1 MYEEATVLTQLL
13 EEAPMILE
21 SSEVL
26 VIMKHARRYLAAST
40 WRRLRWM
47 DEMCGSFGWIFF
59 KIWSESNQTLLGV
72 SLQREQRSGRSAI
85 WAAQLWPPQ
94 KLCASSGQR
103 TTWTTW
109 RSTRGKVALK
119 AQNLRRG
126 FKVNKEYK
134 GSHSYGTISQEEMEE
149 AARIRSRYDEDFAS
163 VKKAEAKKSKA
174 RKRLLLKRLRPSF
187 QDMVAFFVPFVSLL
201 LLLSPARADQTDPSP
216 MVIRLQRVPGN
227 GTHFY
232 VGRLSVGSPKQTFS
246 VLFDTASGHVLLPH
260 SSCMSK
266 ACQKHKQF
274 FPYKSK
280 TSLDVN
286 SNGLPVQPEHK
297 LALGKVK
304 RDAVSLDFAQAD
316 LGEGSAKAV
325 LVKDRVCIGS
335 EVAPLCTEVDV
346 MAAVEMQHRLFEEM
360 PYDGLVGLGMGG
372 LSAEAGSDFFSRLVA
387 SNPTLVPQL
396 GMSLGAQSGELYVGH
411 QEASRMSKELTW
423 FPVLHPEDGFWEDSF
438 EVLRSA
444 LATATPLVGGG
455 CQGEDL
461 LFDLGEMTLKLR
473 VEDYAAGPS
482 CAPQLGSLDL
492 DPKEGFAG
500 VYAFGEAML
509 RQYYT
514 ALDWTQ
520 RRIGFAPAA
529 PRRVPLSRARDTA
542 QIFA

>member
-1 MYEEATVLTQLL
+1 
-13 EEAPMILE
+13 
-21 SSEVL
+21 
-26 VIMKHARRYLAAST
+26 
-40 WRRLRWM
+40 
-47 DEMCGSFGWIFF
+47 
-59 KIWSESNQTLLGV
+59 
-72 SLQREQRSGRSAI
+72 
-85 WAAQLWPPQ
+85 
-94 KLCASSGQR
+94 
-103 TTWTTW
+103 
-109 RSTRGKVALK
+109 
-119 AQNLRRG
+119 
-126 FKVNKEYK
+126 
-134 GSHSYGTISQEEMEE
+134 
-149 AARIRSRYDEDFAS
+149 
-163 VKKAEAKKSKA
+163 
-174 RKRLLLKRLRPSF
+174 
-187 QDMVAFFVPFVSLL
+187 MVAFFVPFVSLL

-423 FPVLHPEDGFWEDSF
+423 FPVLHPEDGFWEVAVKQIRLGNRTLDSCQSGCRGVIDTGASRLGVQKDSF

-500 VYAFGEAML
+500 VYAFDEAML